1 MDSVADRLAGTGLF
15 GDVVAAIRHAV
26 VLMSSADGE
35 PADPFRGLYIT
46 DDEALALAHAAPDAA
61 AFEQRLAGLGARVG
75 LSALET
81 AALATCVA
89 PELSPHYGRLY
100 GYLHDDVTHRWATPR
115 LAARLLGGGP
125 DGELAVLRCFD
136 RDRRLRTSG
145 AVRVLDD
152 DATLPL
158 EDRPARVAERLVVA
172 LLGTDLRAT
181 AEDPV
186 RVVRQPACPVG
197 REDTVSRLRAMLADG
212 GDLPL
217 LVAGADAELVLAAAL
232 GTPVLLLALSTIADP
247 RVRCDALLRG
257 LLDGC
262 RIAVDGLADVAP
274 DRAAGAL
281 AALRAWPQRP
291 LLCARSSG
299 SAAALGDL
307 TVAVV
312 EVPQATLDERRRAW
326 SLLAGSDDVDDVA
339 AKFRLSIADIGEAA
353 AVARLLA
360 SARGGASPGPA
371 ELDEGARRASGTG
384 LLRLATRLHGPAA
397 WDDLVLP
404 GRQRDLLRSIC
415 AYLRHRDRVLSD
427 WGYDETVARDQGL
440 KVLFSGDSGT
450 GKTLAGRV
458 LARELGLELFRIDL
472 ATVVS
477 KYIGET
483 EKNLDRIFS
492 AAEDSN
498 AILFFDEADALLG
511 KRTEVSDAHDRHAN
525 IEVAYLLQ
533 RIESY
538 PGAVIL
544 ATNFR
549 QNIDAAFI
557 RRLDF
562 IVDFP
567 FPELADRVR
576 LWRMLLPDAAPLAD
590 DVDVDFLGARF
601 KLSGGAIRNCSVA
614 AAFMAA
620 EEGSAIGMDHLVR
633 AVALEYG
640 KLGRLTL
647 EADFERFHG
656 LVRHPDH

>member
-1 MDSVADRLAGTGLF
+1 MEPPAEQLEGTGLF
-15 GDVVAAIRHAV
+15 GAIVASIRGAV
-26 VLMSSADGE
+26 GVMAGGEAE

-46 DDEALALAHAAPDAA
+46 DDEALALAHAAPSGA
-61 AFEQRLAGLGARVG
+61 AFEDRLVSLAALIG
-75 LSALET
+75 LSHLET
-81 AALATCVA
+81 AVLALCIA

-100 GYLHDDVTHRWATPR
+100 GYLHDDVTRRWPSPR
-115 LAARLLGGGP
+115 LAARLVAGRP
-125 DGELAVLRCFD
+125 DEEVAVLQCFD
-136 RDRRLRTSG
+136 RDRRLRSSG
-145 AVRVLDD
+145 VLRMLDD
-152 DATLPL
+152 DVTLAL
-158 EDRPARVAERLVVA
+158 GDRPVRVAERVVA
-172 LLGTDLRAT
+172 QLLGSDLRSPAK
-181 AEDPV
+181 DPG
-186 RVVRQPACPVG
+186 RVVRPPVCPAG
-197 REDTVSRLRAMLADG
+197 REDTVDRLRGVLAG
-212 GDLPL
+212 AGDLPVL
-217 LVAGADAELVLAAAL
+217 ITGPDAEL
-232 GTPVLLLALSTIADP
+232 LLAVALDAPILLIPVCMIDDP
-247 RVRCDALLRG
+247 AVRTDANLRC

-262 RIAVDGLADVAP
+262 HIAFDGVADLEP
-274 DRAAGAL
+274 GRAAAVI
-281 AALRAWPQRP
+281 AALRAWPARP
-291 LLCARSSG
+291 LLCAPTIG
-299 SAAALGDL
+299 TATTMGEL
-307 TVAVV
+307 TVAGI
-312 EVPQATLDERRRAW
+312 EAPPPRLDERRRAW
-326 SLLAGSDDVDDVA
+326 SLLTGSDDVEDVA
-339 AKFRLSIADIGEAA
+339 AKFRLSITGIGEAA

-360 SARGGASPGPA
+360 APRGRPPDAA
-371 ELDEGARRASGTG
+371 ELDEGARRASGMG
-384 LLRLATRLHGPAA
+384 LHRLAKRLDAPAV

-404 GRQRDLLRSIC
+404 LRQRDLLRSIC
-415 AYLRHRDRVLSD
+415 SYLRHRDRVLTD
-427 WGYDETVARDQGL
+427 WGYERSVARDQGL
-440 KVLFSGDSGT
+440 KVLFAGDSGT

-483 EKNLDRIFS
+483 EKNLDRIFT

-511 KRTEVSDAHDRHAN
+511 KRSEVADAHDRHAN

-549 QNIDAAFI
+549 QNIDAAFT

-562 IVDFP
+562 IIDFP
-567 FPELADRVR
+567 FPEQVDRVR
-576 LWRMLLPDAAPLAD
+576 LWRMLLPDAAPVAE

-620 EEGSAIGMDHLVR
+620 EEGAAIGMDHLVR

-647 EADFERFHG
+647 EADFERFHA
-656 LVRHPDH
+656 LVRHP